1 MHVLD
6 ASRGVPVAQS
16 FVDQNPVQRQEFI
29 DEIKEQ
35 YAELREEFY
44 SGLEDRKWVC
54 ARMRGWQR
62 VLRAGGVHDC
72 GGRASTVQEASQG
85 FTHTG

>member
-1 MHVLD
+1 VHVLD

-16 FVDQNPVQRQEFI
+16 FVDKNLVQKQEFM

-44 SGLEDRKWVC
+44 SGLEDRK
-54 ARMRGWQR
+54 
-62 VLRAGGVHDC
+62 
-72 GGRASTVQEASQG
+72 
-85 FTHTG
+85 

>member
-1 MHVLD
+1 LKHPTLHYSLPGPVVHVLD

-16 FVDQNPVQRQEFI
+16 FVDKNLVQKQEFM

-44 SGLEDRKWVC
+44 SGLEDRK
-54 ARMRGWQR
+54 
-62 VLRAGGVHDC
+62 
-72 GGRASTVQEASQG
+72 
-85 FTHTG
+85 